1 MDEAELRRRIA
12 NLSIWKKHGQRAPH
26 KPLLLLHA
34 LARLQQNQS
43 VLPYEETRAKLKKL
57 LFEFGPPRKSYHPEQ
72 PFVRLATDGIW
83 ELNVEVDKR
92 QPFDKQLLTHHAT
105 GGFRPDVLVLLKDNQ
120 RLVLEIADQ
129 LLHDHF
135 PETVHQEIA
144 EEVGLQLD
152 VTLAAARRKRD
163 PEFRNRILKAYEY
176 SCAICGFNVRLGHQL
191 VAIDAAHIQWHQA
204 GGPDSEDNGIALCA
218 LHHKLF
224 DRGVFT
230 ITEDR
235 QMLVA
240 EEANGTQGLE
250 DWLMKFHGKQ
260 VRSPIR
266 PAYRPKVSFMEWHRR
281 EVFRGPARY
290 YAGQG
295 SR

>member
-1 MDEAELRRRIA
+1 L
-12 NLSIWKKHGQRAPH
+12 
-26 KPLLLLHA
+26 
-34 LARLQQNQS
+34 
-43 VLPYEETRAKLKKL
+43 V
-57 LFEFGPPRKSYHPEQ
+57 
-72 PFVRLATDGIW
+72 TDGIW

-163 PEFRNRILKAYEY
+163 TVFRKRILKAYEY

-191 VAIDAAHIQWHQA
+191 VAIDA
-204 GGPDSEDNGIALCA
+204 
-218 LHHKLF
+218 
-224 DRGVFT
+224 
-230 ITEDR
+230 
-235 QMLVA
+235 
-240 EEANGTQGLE
+240 
-250 DWLMKFHGKQ
+250 
-260 VRSPIR
+260 
-266 PAYRPKVSFMEWHRR
+266 
-281 EVFRGPARY
+281 
-290 YAGQG
+290 
-295 SR
+295 